1 MANNQA
7 SALKRPS
14 EAYNEATLSIVYRL
28 SELMFGSLLAAYALG
43 FVGALGAHGDELWKH
58 GVWGAGLLTVQYASI
73 SVAFA
78 YLTTSFYLTYH
89 AGILTMPQMPFQNL
103 GEDFKLAIAQAVFF
117 GLSMLQPAL
126 FPILLG
132 INFYKSGK
140 RKDKQY
146 EKLAEKLY
154 NDICTPEERDN
165 PDEREKFNE
174 ELTKLLRTDFPQLS
188 GWGPM
193 GADIRRGGIVAATVG
208 VIVIVIYI
216 VLEVMTFSLELDR
229 RWGWWSEL
237 KWVSQQSFIT
247 IEVILATR
255 AITKYAV
262 GVVRKRA
269 GFLGFPIKNTEFGPL
284 EVGEKSV
291 DNTDKGEH
299 KSSKQTSTQVFPMDK
314 EYEDLRCKLKILC
327 PHTAGICGD

>member
-7 SALKRPS
+7 NVLKRPS

-43 FVGALGAHGDELWKH
+43 FVGALGAHGVELSKH
-58 GVWGAGLLTVQYASI
+58 NFWGAPVLAVQYASI

-78 YLTTSFYLTYH
+78 FLTTSFYLTYH

-103 GEDFKLAIAQAVFF
+103 AEDFKLAIAQAVFF

-132 INFYKSGK
+132 LNFYKSGN

-146 EKLAEKLY
+146 ERLAEKLY
-154 NDICTPEERDN
+154 NDICKSEEREN
-165 PDEREKFNE
+165 PEDLEKFREKLAE
-174 ELTKLLRTDFPQLS
+174 LLRKEFPELS

-193 GADIRRGGIVAATVG
+193 GADIRRGGILATRVG
-208 VIVIVIYI
+208 TIVIAIYI
-216 VLEVMTFSLELDR
+216 VLEVLTLGLKLDQ
-229 RWGWWSEL
+229 RWNWWLEL
-237 KWVSQQSFIT
+237 KWFLIQSLIT
-247 IEVILATR
+247 IEVLLVTK
-255 AITKYAV
+255 AITKYGM

-269 GFLGFPIKNTEFGPL
+269 RFLGFPIKNAEYGPQN
-284 EVGEKSV
+284 ERETSG
-291 DNTDKGEH
+291 DKESHGSN
-299 KSSKQTSTQVFPMDK
+299 KRTSPQSFPMDE
-314 EYEDLRCKLKILC
+314 EYEKLRTKLKILC
-327 PHTAGICGD
+327 TGTG

>member
-58 GVWGAGLLTVQYASI
+58 GIWGAGLLTVQYASI

-132 INFYKSGK
+132 LNFYKSGK
-140 RKDKQY
+140 RKNEEY
-146 EKLAEKLY
+146 ETLAEELY
-154 NDICTPEERDN
+154 KDICERKGRKN
-165 PDEREKFNE
+165 PDERAKFYE
-174 ELTKLLRTDFPQLS
+174 ELTKLLRSDFPELS

-193 GADIRRGGIVAATVG
+193 GADIRRGGIRAATVG
-208 VIVIVIYI
+208 SIVIAIYI
-216 VLEVMTFSLELDR
+216 VLEILTISFQLDQ
-229 RWGWWSEL
+229 RWPWWLEL
-237 KWVSQQSFIT
+237 KWVSQQGLIA
-247 IEVILATR
+247 IEVLLATK
-255 AITKYAV
+255 AITKYGV
-262 GVVRKRA
+262 DVVRKRA
-269 GFLGFPIKNTEFGPL
+269 EFLGFPIKNTEFGSH
-284 EVGEKSV
+284 EKGETSVNNV
-291 DNTDKGEH
+291 DNLDGEDH
-299 KSSKQTSTQVFPMDK
+299 KSSKLTSTQAFRMDE
-314 EYEDLRCKLKILC
+314 EYENLRCRLKAVC
-327 PHTAGICGD
+327 ART